1 MEIELLHDTSSR
13 IAKITLDPNET
24 LLAEAGCMIAMSENM
39 GVETTLR
46 RGRGGGIM
54 GGLKRLLGGESLFL
68 SVFQA
73 VRSPAEI
80 YIAPKLI
87 GDILIYEM
95 TGKELIIQAGSYLA
109 CSETVEIDLG
119 WQGFKSILA
128 SESLFWLSATGR
140 GTLLLSSF
148 GAIYDVDVEGE
159 YIVDS
164 GNIVAFENTL
174 NFTIG
179 KPPGSSWI
187 STFLGGEGFVCR
199 FKGRGKLFCQSH
211 SRHRFGLEIG
221 RQLPPR

>member
-13 IAKITLDPNET
+13 IAKITLSRNET

-46 RGRGGGIM
+46 RGRGGGVL

-73 VRSPAEI
+73 VGREAEI
-80 YIAPKLI
+80 YIAPKLM

-95 TGKELIIQAGSYLA
+95 TGKELVIQAGSYIA
-109 CSETVEIDLG
+109 CADSVEIDLG
-119 WQGFKSILA
+119 WRGFKSMFA
-128 SESLFWLSATGR
+128 GESLFWLSATGR

-148 GAIYDVDVEGE
+148 GAIYEVDVDGE
-159 YIVDS
+159 YIVDT

-179 KPPGSSWI
+179 KPPGSNWI
-187 STFLGGEGFVCR
+187 STFLGGEGLVCR

-221 RQLPPR
+221 PQLPPR